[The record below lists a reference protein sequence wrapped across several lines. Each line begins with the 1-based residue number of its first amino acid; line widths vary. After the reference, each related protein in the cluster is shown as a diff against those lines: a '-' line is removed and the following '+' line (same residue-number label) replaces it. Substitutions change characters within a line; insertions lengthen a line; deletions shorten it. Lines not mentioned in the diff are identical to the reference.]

1 MEAAEEAR
9 INPSPFPSMGTAVA
23 KSMPEQKGSKMSI
36 VGKILFWAFAV
47 MVIFLTM
54 GVIGLLFQRRKLIKK
69 AGELEGGLF
78 HMEGMILP
86 LTELYKGRATE
97 KNLSPVKGE
106 IQAAWEELKDLRTR
120 IATIFTQKNT
130 SNRINVIMEDMAALE
145 KNCDSLKEKIKKLI
159 AMEHENESVLAELQ
173 VKGNQLLKR
182 VEVLAGSYQLVEI
195 QKGLAAQ
202 LVLIEAID
210 DKQLSDLINV
220 HDTLMPIRAQMDEIE
235 SLLDSLP
242 LNYELG
248 QVQPGEEIE
257 DQVEAV
263 RAQMERAMQA
273 SGLKKED
280 KPRDEK
286 DEVQTSS
293 ADISGS
299 VSSSSGSIDL
309 DEVKRLMDQ
318 GLVFDAIHRMAASL
332 DPIIKTR
339 PSPDQDVQVKVVV
352 NSPYP
357 EQQESKKQKRGKKS
371 G

>member
-1 MEAAEEAR
+1 
-9 INPSPFPSMGTAVA
+9 
-23 KSMPEQKGSKMSI
+23 MSI
-36 VGKILFWAFAV
+36 IGKILLWVVAI
-47 MVIFLTM
+47 MVIFITM
-54 GVIGLLFQRRKLIKK
+54 GVIGLLVDQRKLSKK
-69 AGELEGGLF
+69 ADELEGELIRL
-78 HMEGMILP
+78 EGMMRP
-86 LTELYKGRATE
+86 FMDLYKGRATE
-97 KNLSPVKGE
+97 KNLSPIKEE
-106 IQAAWEELKDLRTR
+106 IQEVREELEELRKR
-120 IATIFTQKNT
+120 IATIFKNNDSFDRIKMIQK
-130 SNRINVIMEDMAALE
+130 DMGVLE
-145 KNCDSLKEKIKKLI
+145 KSFSSLEEKIKKLS
-159 AMEHENESVLAELQ
+159 AMEHENESVLSQLQ
-173 VKGNQLLKR
+173 TKGNQLLKR
-182 VEVLAGSYQLVEI
+182 VQALSTKYQLGEI
-195 QKGLAAQ
+195 EKGLTTQ
-202 LVLIEAID
+202 MMLIEVIE

-242 LNYELG
+242 LYYELG

-263 RAQMERAMQA
+263 RAQMERAMRA
-273 SGLKKED
+273 AGLKKEE

-286 DEVQTSS
+286 DEAQTSS

-332 DPIIKTR
+332 DPIVKTR
-339 PSPDQDVQVKVVV
+339 QDVQVKVVV